1 MIIAPAFTPWYKN
14 NPAVSAFQ
22 IDDFTEVPNRF
33 KSTYWDL
40 KPTIGMPTATPY
52 SQLKFRDLDYATDF
66 GINELTA
73 ESIQNFAQKLK
84 ENPDLQKDYLIKKI
98 GLDPN
103 DPKEFYTAM
112 KIYLKKGL
120 VTMTSDDP
128 PQYSMWPQ
136 ICLMTKNITV
146 GEYAACLAK
155 DPLTHTHDLTTIE
168 NIIWSDF
175 ELL

>member
-1 MIIAPAFTPWYKN
+1 
-14 NPAVSAFQ
+14 
-22 IDDFTEVPNRF
+22 
-33 KSTYWDL
+33 
-40 KPTIGMPTATPY
+40 MPTATPH
-52 SQLKFRDLDYATDF
+52 SQLNFRDLDYATDF

-84 ENPDLQKDYLIKKI
+84 ENPDLQKEYLIKKI

-128 PQYSMWPQ
+128 P
-136 ICLMTKNITV
+136 
-146 GEYAACLAK
+146 
-155 DPLTHTHDLTTIE
+155 
-168 NIIWSDF
+168 
-175 ELL
+175 